1 MEAFNRRGNKMTDA
15 QLLTTC
21 LVDSLFPDTARAI
34 KTVLSTAGIALHVP
48 DEQTCC
54 GQPAF
59 NAGLWEDARKLARR
73 TIQVLEDGAEMPVIV
88 PSGSCAAMIRHGY
101 PELFS
106 EDAAWLE
113 RAQKLAKRTY
123 EFVEFLDRRTSFVP
137 RVSAAELRF
146 AYHASCHLARG
157 LGVRAQPL
165 NLLNQLAPDG
175 FVILPQDCCGF
186 GGAFALEYAPISSAI
201 LDRRLDQ
208 IEAEEIDFVLACDV
222 SCLIQI
228 EGGLRRRGSHIR
240 CSHIALPLA
249 GFEPGLR

>member
-1 MEAFNRRGNKMTDA
+1 MIEV

-21 LVDSLFPDTARAI
+21 LVESFFPDTAQAI
-34 KTVLSTAGIALHVP
+34 KAVLTAAGINLHIP

-59 NAGLWEDARKLARR
+59 NAGLWEDARTLARR
-73 TIQVLEDGAEMPVIV
+73 TIEVFDDGADTPVIV

-101 PELFS
+101 SELFS
-106 EDAAWLE
+106 EDPDWLE
-113 RAQKLAKRTY
+113 KARNLADRTY
-123 EFVEFLDRRTSFVP
+123 EFAEFLEQQASFDPPTLTVQP
-137 RVSAAELRF
+137 RF

-157 LGVRAQPL
+157 LGVHAQPL
-165 NLLNQLAPDG
+165 HLLELLAPDG

-186 GGAFALEYAPISSAI
+186 GGVFALEYAPISTAI

-208 IEAEEIDFVLACDV
+208 IEAEEIDYVLACDV

-228 EGGLRRRGSHIR
+228 EGGLRRRGSQIR

-249 GFEPGLR
+249 GREPGLR